1 MSKDM
6 NGTQP
11 KMKQIYALQLAGTQ
25 DIFQR
30 CIQYYLEALIH
41 SLPLHYSDTG
51 CGHGR
56 MIENLPCP
64 FQPTGSA

>member
-11 KMKQIYALQLAGTQ
+11 KMKQIYALLLAGTQ

-30 CIQYYLEALIH
+30 CIQYYLEGLSIVLLPYIILIQH
-41 SLPLHYSDTG
+41 AD
-51 CGHGR
+51 
-56 MIENLPCP
+56 MDI
-64 FQPTGSA
+64 